1 MAKVQGLS
9 VEKTSDEIT
18 SQNKETFI
26 QTKVKLEMA
35 KSEAHSA
42 NTVLSGLIVLSD
54 KISVEMRAKIMKTKI
69 AFSEVAKS
77 IDESR
82 ELVMKDHK
90 IDGKLNEEKFFET
103 YSELLKERITINVE
117 PISNEEFDI
126 LLAVNAERKIT
137 SSQLEIL
144 MIVFDKIP
152 K

>member
-1 MAKVQGLS
+1 M
-9 VEKTSDEIT
+9 T
-18 SQNKETFI
+18 
-26 QTKVKLEMA
+26 
-35 KSEAHSA
+35 KSEAYST

-54 KISVEMRAKIMKTKI
+54 KISVEMRTKIMKTKI

-90 IDGKLNEEKFFET
+90 VDGKLNEEKFFET
-103 YSELLKERITINVE
+103 YNELLKEKITIQVE

-144 MIVFDKIP
+144 MIVFDKVP

>member
-1 MAKVQGLS
+1 MTKVQGLS
-9 VEKTSDEIT
+9 VERSSDEIT

-26 QTKVKLEMA
+26 QTKVKLEMT
-35 KSEAHSA
+35 KSEAYST

-90 IDGKLNEEKFFET
+90 VDGKLNEEKFFET
-103 YSELLKERITINVE
+103 YSELLKEKITIQVE

-144 MIVFDKIP
+144 MIVFDKVP

>member
-1 MAKVQGLS
+1 MAEVQGLS

-26 QTKVKLEMA
+26 QTKVKLEMT
-35 KSEAHSA
+35 KSEAYSA

-54 KISVEMRAKIMKTKI
+54 KISVELRAKIMKTKI

-90 IDGKLNEEKFFET
+90 VDGKLNEEKFFET
-103 YSELLKERITINVE
+103 YSELLKEKITIQVE

-126 LLAVNAERKIT
+126 LLAVNAEKKIT

-144 MIVFDKIP
+144 MIVFDKVP

>member
-1 MAKVQGLS
+1 MTKVQGLS
-9 VEKTSDEIT
+9 VERSSDEIT

-26 QTKVKLEMA
+26 QTKVKLEMT
-35 KSEAHSA
+35 KSEAYST

-82 ELVMKDHK
+82 ELVMKDHRV
-90 IDGKLNEEKFFET
+90 DGKLNEEKFFET
-103 YSELLKERITINVE
+103 YSELLKEKITIQVE

-144 MIVFDKIP
+144 MIVFDKVP